1 MNKLLATGGI
11 NRDIG
16 LLIIRVGV
24 GIMFMTHG
32 GPKLFGGPE
41 YWENIGNTGMGNLGI
56 HFFPVFWG
64 FMAGFT
70 EFFGGLCIAL
80 GLFTVPFSILLVI
93 NLIVATNSHFAQGEG
108 LAAASHAIEAAFL
121 FLGFIFMGPG
131 KYSLDHKLFK

>member
-1 MNKLLATGGI
+1 MNKLLATEGI
-11 NRDIG
+11 NRDVG
-16 LLIIRVGV
+16 LLIVRVGV

-32 GPKLFGGPE
+32 GPKLFGGPD
-41 YWENIGNTGMGNLGI
+41 YWEAIGEVGMGNLGI
-56 HFFPVFWG
+56 HFLPVFWG

-80 GLFTVPFSILLVI
+80 GLFTVPFSMLLVI
-93 NLIVATNSHFAQGEG
+93 NLIVATNSHFAKGEG
-108 LAAASHAIEAAFL
+108 LAVASHAIEAAFL